1 MPPRPAASRI
11 RARAAALR
19 TRARSAA
26 RNALYSP
33 PVRAAAR
40 ILAHDPRA
48 RRVRAAIA
56 HDPRAR
62 RVRAAIER
70 RGHGPLLRRLA
81 SETLPRGTF
90 YLRLTITNGRAYDG
104 KVFRLFQGDRVVYG
118 DQISA
123 PPAGQH
129 LEYSNIIVT
138 SDVPSDFTV
147 DLPVKHRIHVGRG
160 AFTTEEQDSYDQRY
174 QVEQHGDVRYSLRGN
189 TARPSR
195 ILVTFPGFPP
205 ATSRVSYAVSYLKAL
220 SAADLTDTLMVCFQ
234 DRYGVDGTYMLFDNT
249 GRPLHDRVTAAIT
262 DLLEKHG
269 LRDRDV
275 LLFGASKGASI
286 AAMIAQDLPDARQ
299 VLVVPQMN
307 LPYYFSKPVLR
318 DGLYRDRRVWDIEQP
333 STLLRR
339 YLAEGRRID
348 WFYSDAD
355 QGSNYSL
362 IEYARDV
369 PGLTKHRI
377 DAPHAKVAKKSLPT
391 VLSLLRAFAAGKDED
406 AELHPMPCR
415 ELEAT
420 AYEDGVQFT
429 AHLEDVAE
437 LKDAANVYLEG
448 TLGATRFRQLLT
460 TSEDDPAVRTT
471 TLKQRLDPA
480 LHPVDALTRVV
491 AFDGTARTR
500 SGQVPAV
507 TTTDGAPAP
516 VAAAPV
522 PVPEELTCHA
532 EAPREYAVLG
542 ASNRPSTRVRYVSAE
557 IDPQAE
563 TAELVV
569 VPSDRLPQEPA
580 GSGQGVRVRFVM
592 AARDGW
598 RDLDLLARRAAL
610 TARVDALRVV
620 IEDPDVADAQLR
632 AVRKL
637 YGVDVTVTDHRAE

>member
-1 MPPRPAASRI
+1 MPPRAAALRA

-19 TRARSAA
+19 TRARAAA
-26 RNALYSP
+26 RDALYSSP
-33 PVRAAAR
+33 SRALAR
-40 ILAHDPRA
+40 
-48 RRVRAAIA
+48 VVA

-70 RGHGPLLRRLA
+70 REHGAMLRRLA
-81 SETLPRGTF
+81 SQTLPRGTF
-90 YLRLTITNGRAYDG
+90 YLRLTITNGQTFDG
-104 KVFRLFQGDRVVYG
+104 QVFRLFQGDRVVYG
-118 DQISA
+118 DKIST
-123 PPAGQH
+123 PPAGQP

-138 SDVPSDFTV
+138 SENPSDFTV

-160 AFTTEEQDSYDQRY
+160 AFSTEEQDSYDQRY
-174 QVEQHGDVRYSLRGN
+174 QVEQHGDVRYSVRGN
-189 TARPSR
+189 TTNPSR

-205 ATSRVSYAVSYLKAL
+205 TASRVSYAVSYLKAL
-220 SAADLTDTLMVCFQ
+220 TDEDLADTLMVCFQ
-234 DRYGVDGTYMLFDNT
+234 DRYGVDGTYMLFDNA

-262 DLLEKHG
+262 DLLDKHG
-269 LRDRDV
+269 LDQRDV

-333 STLLRR
+333 SALLRR

-355 QGSNYSL
+355 QGSNYSVV
-362 IEYARDV
+362 EYARDV

-391 VLSLLRAFAAGKDED
+391 VLSLLRAFAAGRDED
-406 AELHPMPCR
+406 EAAHPLPCR

-420 AYEDGVQFT
+420 AHEDGVEFT
-429 AHLEDVAE
+429 AHLEDTVE

-460 TSEDDPAVRTT
+460 PSEDDPAVRTT
-471 TLKQRLDPA
+471 TVKQRWDPA
-480 LHPVDALTRVV
+480 LHPVNALTRVV
-491 AFDGTARTR
+491 AFDGTARTW

-507 TTTDGAPAP
+507 TTTGGAPAP
-516 VAAAPV
+516 VAAEPI
-522 PVPEELTCHA
+522 PMPEELTCHA
-532 EAPREYAVLG
+532 EEPRAYAVLG
-542 ASNRPSTRVRYVSAE
+542 ASNRPSTQVRYVSTE

-569 VPSDRLPQEPA
+569 VPSDRLPQEPTA
-580 GSGQGVRVRFVM
+580 SGEGVRARFVM
-592 AARDGW
+592 AAPDGW

-610 TARVDALRVV
+610 TARVDAIHVV
-620 IEDPDVADAQLR
+620 IEDPGVPDTQLR
-632 AVRKL
+632 GVRKL
-637 YGVDVTVTDHRAE
+637 YGIEVTVEDERGREAGS

>member
-1 MPPRPAASRI
+1 MPPRAAALRA
-11 RARAAALR
+11 RARAAAR
-19 TRARSAA
+19 D
-26 RNALYSP
+26 ALYSP
-33 PVRAAAR
+33 PSRALAR
-40 ILAHDPRA
+40 AVAHDPRA
-48 RRVRAAIA
+48 RRVRAA
-56 HDPRAR
+56 
-62 RVRAAIER
+62 VER
-70 RGHGPLLRRLA
+70 SKRGPMLQRLA
-81 SETLPRGTF
+81 SETLPRDTF
-90 YLRLTITNGRAYDG
+90 YLRLTITNGRTFDG
-104 KVFRLFQGDRVVYG
+104 QVFRLFQGDRVVYG

-138 SDVPSDFTV
+138 SDDPSDFTV

-160 AFTTEEQDSYDQRY
+160 AFTTEEQDSYDRRY
-174 QVEQHGDVRYSLRGN
+174 QVEQHGDVRYSMRGN
-189 TARPSR
+189 TANPSR

-220 SAADLTDTLMVCFQ
+220 SAADLADTLMVCFQ
-234 DRYGVDGTYMLFDNT
+234 DRYGVDGTYMLFDNA
-249 GRPLHDRVTAAIT
+249 GRPLHDRVTAAIS

-269 LRDRDV
+269 LDQRDV

-286 AAMIAQDLPDARQ
+286 AAMIARDLPAARQ
-299 VLVVPQMN
+299 MLVVPQMN

-339 YLAEGRRID
+339 YFAEGRRID

-355 QGSNYSL
+355 QESNYSL
-362 IEYARDV
+362 IEYARDA

-406 AELHPMPCR
+406 AEPHPMPCR

-429 AHLEDVAE
+429 ARLEDVAE

-448 TLGATRFRQLLT
+448 THGATRFRQLVT

-491 AFDGTARTR
+491 AFDGTARTW

-507 TTTDGAPAP
+507 TTTGGAPAP
-516 VAAAPV
+516 VAAEPI
-522 PVPEELTCHA
+522 PMPEELTCHA
-532 EAPREYAVLG
+532 EAPRAYAVLG
-542 ASNRPSTRVRYVSAE
+542 ASNRPSTQVRYVSTE

-580 GSGQGVRVRFVM
+580 GSGEGVRARFVM

-610 TARVDALRVV
+610 TARVDAIRVV
-620 IEDPDVADAQLR
+620 IEDPDIPDSQLR

-637 YGVDVTVTDHRAE
+637 YGIEVMVTDHRAEEITA

>member
-1 MPPRPAASRI
+1 MPP
-11 RARAAALR
+11 RAAALR
-19 TRARSAA
+19 ARARTAA
-26 RNALYSP
+26 RDALYSP
-33 PVRAAAR
+33 PSRALAR
-40 ILAHDPRA
+40 ALAHDRRA
-48 RRVRAAIA
+48 DRVRTALE
-56 HDPRAR
+56 D
-62 RVRAAIER
+62 

-81 SETLPRGTF
+81 SEPLPRGMF
-90 YLRLTITNGRAYDG
+90 YLRLTITNGRKFDG
-104 KVFRLFQGDRVVYG
+104 QVFRLFQGDRVVYG
-118 DQISA
+118 DKISA

-138 SDVPSDFTV
+138 SDDPSDFTV

-189 TARPSR
+189 TVDPSR
-195 ILVTFPGFPP
+195 ILITFPGFPP

-220 SAADLTDTLMVCFQ
+220 SAADLADTLMVCFQ
-234 DRYGVDGTYMLFDNT
+234 DRYGVDGTYMLFDNA

-262 DLLEKHG
+262 DLLRTHG
-269 LRDRDV
+269 LDPQDV

-286 AAMIAQDLPDARQ
+286 AAMIARDLPGARQ

-333 STLLRR
+333 SALLRR

-362 IEYARDV
+362 VEYACDA

-391 VLSLLRAFAAGKDED
+391 VLTLLRAFAAGADED
-406 AELHPMPCR
+406 EAPQPLTCR
-415 ELEAT
+415 ALEA
-420 AYEDGVQFT
+420 AVHEDGVEFT
-429 AHLEDVAE
+429 AHLEGVAE

-460 TSEDDPAVRTT
+460 TSEEDPAVRTT
-471 TLKQRLDPA
+471 TVKQRLDPA

-491 AFDGTARTR
+491 AFDGTARTW
-500 SGQVPAV
+500 SGPVPEV
-507 TTTDGAPAP
+507 TTGVGAPAP
-516 VAAAPV
+516 AAAEPI
-522 PVPEELTCHA
+522 PMPQELTCHA
-532 EAPREYAVLG
+532 TAPRAYAVLG
-542 ASNRPSTRVRYVSAE
+542 ASNRPSTQVRYVSAM
-557 IDPQAE
+557 IDSQAA

-580 GSGQGVRVRFVM
+580 VSGEGVRARFVM
-592 AARDGW
+592 AALDGW
-598 RDLDLLARRAAL
+598 RDVDLLARRAAL
-610 TARVDALRVV
+610 TARVDAIRVV

-632 AVRKL
+632 AVRTL
-637 YGVDVTVTDHRAE
+637 YGIDVTVTDHRAEETTA